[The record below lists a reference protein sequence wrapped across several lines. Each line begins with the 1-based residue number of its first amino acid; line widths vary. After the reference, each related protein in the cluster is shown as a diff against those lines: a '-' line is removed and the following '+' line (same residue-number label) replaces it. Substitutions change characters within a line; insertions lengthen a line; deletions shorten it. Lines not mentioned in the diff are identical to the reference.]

1 MEILDGFRVYSLT
14 LNLSL
19 IYFQECSLYED
30 CNITFLSYCEG
41 EDKERKMRIQK
52 KIILE
57 VMFQGRH

>member
-1 MEILDGFRVYSLT
+1 MEILDGFRVCSLT